1 MVSICVFSVRA
12 HLIWSLALL
21 CVPHL
26 RPSFFC
32 VLFKCILNLYFVSM
46 VKAIKSNQIKSR
58 RLMREGVTRLA
69 FKILPKLLA
78 VSLLFLIICQEGL
91 SSCPAIRWLTC

>member
-1 MVSICVFSVRA
+1 MFNVYIVSICVFSVRA

-32 VLFKCILNLYFVSM
+32 LVQMFYFSLVFFSIVIM
-46 VKAIKSNQIKSR
+46 VKAIK
-58 RLMREGVTRLA
+58 
-69 FKILPKLLA
+69 
-78 VSLLFLIICQEGL
+78 
-91 SSCPAIRWLTC
+91 